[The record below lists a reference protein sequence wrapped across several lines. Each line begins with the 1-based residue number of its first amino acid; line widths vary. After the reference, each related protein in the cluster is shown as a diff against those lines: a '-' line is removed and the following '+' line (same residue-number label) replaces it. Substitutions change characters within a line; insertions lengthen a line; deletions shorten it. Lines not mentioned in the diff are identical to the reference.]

1 MWITGHG
8 AIMVVDDER
17 DVLLVTKL
25 MLERNGFKVHA
36 FSDPSLALKHL
47 KEDGC
52 KDCRLVISDFKMPGM
67 TGLELARYVKQARP
81 EIRVFLT
88 TAFPIRKEEWRKVL
102 PSTGID
108 DFIAKPFS
116 SEELVDVIK
125 KCAWQQHQPNSQ

>member
-1 MWITGHG
+1 
-8 AIMVVDDER
+8 MVVDDER

-25 MLERNGFKVHA
+25 MLERNGFEVHA

-47 KEDGC
+47 KGDGC
-52 KDCRLVISDFKMPGM
+52 KDCRFVISDFKMPNM
-67 TGLELARYVKQARP
+67 TGLELTRYVKQARP
-81 EIRVFLT
+81 EMRVVLT

-116 SEELVDVIK
+116 TEELIDVIK
-125 KCAWQQHQPNSQ
+125 KCAGEQHQFNSQ